1 MFIPHHLRHVRV
13 GKRHTSALYCQWC
26 CGCVRPHPRPFTL
39 YEGPITLYFCNSACA
54 DEWAYYRT
62 KHTTYILL
70 TLMPQERARHVAAMG
85 YEDWADFL
93 NDLLLDATS
102 TTEVRGDNLAG
113 GSHVPSSSMSVSN
126 GA

>member
-1 MFIPHHLRHVRV
+1 
-13 GKRHTSALYCQWC
+13 
-26 CGCVRPHPRPFTL
+26 
-39 YEGPITLYFCNSACA
+39 
-54 DEWAYYRT
+54 
-62 KHTTYILL
+62 
-70 TLMPQERARHVAAMG
+70 MPQERARHVAAMG